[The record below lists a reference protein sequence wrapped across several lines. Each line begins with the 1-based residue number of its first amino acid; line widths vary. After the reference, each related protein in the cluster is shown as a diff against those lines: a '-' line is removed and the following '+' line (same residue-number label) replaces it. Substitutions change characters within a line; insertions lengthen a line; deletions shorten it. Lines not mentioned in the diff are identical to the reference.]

1 MAKRPWMPLYT
12 GDYLKDTPHLMATE
26 SGAYLHLLMHYWDR
40 GGPIPDDDKLL
51 CRIAKVHP
59 PHWPRIRKVLECF
72 FSLTKTPGSWYHQRV
87 ELEISKQSE
96 ISNKRKEAALQ
107 KHSNSSANAE
117 QMHTQSQSHLVSKE
131 DKKETPLPPKGG
143 RKRKTPKTQID
154 PNWQLSEK
162 GMDYAIN
169 HGWSTGFIAEQS
181 ETFRNHCLKKA
192 STFADWEAAWRNW
205 VLSPYNDPAKRAPAS
220 SKPNEPMLQLVP
232 PDPNWIELDSDE
244 WYAWR
249 KHRGGI
255 AFPLDR
261 NRGWIAP
268 SRWPPGYKA
277 NGVAS

>member
-1 MAKRPWMPLYT
+1 MAKRPWMPLYI
-12 GDYLKDTPHLMATE
+12 GDFLADTQHLSATE
-26 SGAYLHLLMHYWDR
+26 TGIYIRLIMHCWQHGSIPLDPHRLAIISHCDSRLWRQYGKTILAFFDVVDASTAQHKRVSTELHR
-40 GGPIPDDDKLL
+40 
-51 CRIAKVHP
+51 CA
-59 PHWPRIRKVLECF
+59 
-72 FSLTKTPGSWYHQRV
+72 
-87 ELEISKQSE
+87 EISS
-96 ISNKRKEAALQ
+96 KRKGAAKQMLE
-107 KHSNSSANAE
+107 NRAANAE
-117 QMHTQSQSHLVSKE
+117 QLLTHSHSQLE
-131 DKKETPLPPKGG
+131 EEKKEAPPTPPRGG
-143 RKRKTPKTQID
+143 RKRKTPKTEID
-154 PNWQLSEK
+154 ANWQLSEK
-162 GMDYAIN
+162 GRDYAIE

-205 VLSPYNDPAKRAPAS
+205 VLSPYNDPAKRAPAK
-220 SKPNEPMLQLVP
+220 SKAGEPMLQLVP

-277 NGVAS
+277 NGVSA